1 MLTWGSTNKFP
12 LGRLKK
18 IIKKNKKKQKQK
30 TKNKFSLEN
39 LLIDHFRKCFIQLL

>member
-18 IIKKNKKKQKQK
+18 IKNKKNKNKKQI
-30 TKNKFSLEN
+30 
-39 LLIDHFRKCFIQLL
+39 LLREFVN

>member
-18 IIKKNKKKQKQK
+18 IIKKKQKKQKQK
-30 TKNKFSLEN
+30 TNSP
-39 LLIDHFRKCFIQLL
+39 